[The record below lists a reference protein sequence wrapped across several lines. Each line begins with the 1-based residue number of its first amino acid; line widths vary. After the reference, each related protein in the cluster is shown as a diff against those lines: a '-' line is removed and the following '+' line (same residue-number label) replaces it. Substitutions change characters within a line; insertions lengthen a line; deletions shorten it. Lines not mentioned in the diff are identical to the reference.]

1 MKKKHYETAKV
12 KTTKTTN
19 GYLRNG
25 FLSIQNSNYVSDLCI
40 EKQIR

>member
-12 KTTKTTN
+12 KTTN

>member
-12 KTTKTTN
+12 KTTN

-25 FLSIQNSNYVSDLCI
+25 FLSIQNSNCVSDLCI